1 MPTTLL
7 GAVWPIEGTPEHVV
21 EQVADQIR
29 SGLLVLEGNFRGL
42 ESQILRDLE
51 EKS

>member
-7 GAVWPIEGTPEHVV
+7 GTVWPIEGTPEQVV

-29 SGLLVLEGNFRGL
+29 LGQLTLEGNFRGQ
-42 ESQILRDLE
+42 EMQILRDLG